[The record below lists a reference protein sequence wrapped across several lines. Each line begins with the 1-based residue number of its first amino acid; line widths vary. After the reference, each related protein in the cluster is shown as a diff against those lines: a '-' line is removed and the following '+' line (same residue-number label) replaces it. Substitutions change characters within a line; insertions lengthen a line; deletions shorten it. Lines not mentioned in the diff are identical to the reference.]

1 MNFVHI
7 LTPFISTIFFSGKIT
22 EKFVDICPYF
32 SSFHFD
38 DFFFHENEN
47 KIVIMKVIYAIH
59 IFIIAVD
66 RNSLIKHVGV
76 IHKVVD
82 QFVKAPMEDD
92 VKDEPANDS
101 VPLTNATTIE
111 CRLCD
116 KPQYFR

>member
-1 MNFVHI
+1 M
-7 LTPFISTIFFSGKIT
+7 IFFSGKIT

-38 DFFFHENEN
+38 DFFFSGSYKKFQNEN

-82 QFVKAPMEDD
+82 QFVKAPMEED